1 MRLMKM
7 DQNGHDLTQAQP
19 SGSAPVLLAALEQ
32 AEGPVGFK
40 DLAIIIDMAEQF
52 DYTFHE
58 ELLLGLDFV
67 VKPSL
72 SHRELLIP

>member
-1 MRLMKM
+1 M
-7 DQNGHDLTQAQP
+7 DQEGHDLAQAQ
-19 SGSAPVLLAALEQ
+19 AAGPPPLFLTALQQET
-32 AEGPVGFK
+32 GPVGFK
-40 DLAIIIDMAEQF
+40 DLTKIIDMAEQF

-72 SHRELLIP
+72 SHRELLIPYSR